1 MELRQ
6 NPFGPSNLRHWL
18 IIRGLAGATSL
29 YFRYWALHYMSI
41 ADATVIALSM
51 PVFVCIFA
59 RIFLKEPFGLFHV
72 LALFLT
78 LIGITFTSKIA
89 FIFVS
94 SEEDNIKTEDDNRKR
109 MIGLIISLGATIIGS
124 SIYVIIRKVIIIFMF
139 VLNAFDSEVF
149 LRLT

>member
-41 ADATVIALSM
+41 ADATV
-51 PVFVCIFA
+51 FVCIFA

-89 FIFVS
+89 FVFVS
-94 SEEDNIKTEDDNRKR
+94 SEEDIIKTGDDNRKR
-109 MIGLIISLGATIIGS
+109 MIGLIISMGATIIGS

-139 VLNAFDSEVF
+139 VLNALIQKFY
-149 LRLT
+149 